1 MGVLNVTPDSFSNGG
16 KYESLEKAV
25 ERAHQMHKQGADLI
39 DLGGESTR
47 PGTEPVPLE
56 EERRRVIPLLKR
68 LLKELDLPIS
78 VDTYKAEIA
87 REALDLGVHLIND
100 ISALTDSKLASLIAQ
115 YKVPLVIMHMQGTPR
130 NMQENPHYDSLIFEI
145 ISFLKE
151 RIKKAES
158 AGIDSENIIVDPGI
172 GFGKTVEHNLE
183 IINRLEEFKVLG
195 KPILIGTSRKSFI
208 GKVLGLPLEER
219 LEGTA
224 ATVAISILKGAS
236 IVRVHDVEEMVRV
249 ARMTDAVKSTTIN
262 H

>member
-1 MGVLNVTPDSFSNGG
+1 MGVLNVTPDSFSDGG

-25 ERAHQMHKQGADLI
+25 ERAHQMRKQGADLI
-39 DLGGESTR
+39 DVGGESTR
-47 PGTEPVPLE
+47 PGTEPVSLE
-56 EERRRVIPLLKR
+56 EERRRVIPVLKR

-87 REALDLGVHLIND
+87 REALDLGAHLIND
-100 ISALTDSKLASLIAQ
+100 ISALREPKLASLITQ
-115 YKVPLVIMHMQGTPR
+115 YKVPLIIMHMQGTPR
-130 NMQENPHYDSLIFEI
+130 NMQENPHYDSLIPEI

-151 RIKKAES
+151 RIKKAEE
-158 AGIDSENIIVDPGI
+158 AGIDPESIIIDPGI

-224 ATVAISILKGAS
+224 ATLAISILKGAN
-236 IVRVHDVEEMVRV
+236 IVRVHDVKEMVRV
-249 ARMTDAVKSTTIN
+249 ARMTDAIKLVTD
-262 H
+262 